1 MVPSMPSVTVNLYA
15 TFREKIGGQP
25 SVKVPI
31 DSGQTI
37 EEVLGKLD
45 VPIEQ
50 TRIIFCN
57 NRLVDLTHTL
67 EGGESIGVF
76 PAIGG
81 G

>member
-1 MVPSMPSVTVNLYA
+1 MPSVTVNLYA
-15 TFREKIGGQP
+15 SFRQHIGGQP
-25 SVKVPI
+25 SISISI
-31 DSGQTI
+31 DPGQTI
-37 EEVLGKLD
+37 EQLLTQIG

-57 NRLVDLTHTL
+57 NRLVDISYAL
-67 EGGESIGVF
+67 EGGEAIGVF